1 MQSSKTGDQAYSDTS
16 SCGECFFIIH
26 GSSCYSKKSFVLF
39 ASQIEEREI
48 FEDVKLM
55 NEIMF
60 DSYITSS
67 KSDFELQDLIKIL
80 REMGLFCTYN
90 TEWEKLDRYHGH
102 MNPSNIIMTYTT
114 EEENWIVNQ
123 MQLVDQAFRSVPL
136 GMDLINEFMM
146 HCLGVPLSRTYMPAV
161 LSVMLERI
169 RRVLNIHP
177 NFEEM
182 SVSSQR
188 TILRANSGLGL
199 ALYVA
204 RNESLNGMEQL
215 LDGMGEL
222 DEEMWNFHYA
232 SIFDT
237 PDKFTKVSMTDLQL
251 FSVDDSR
258 LFGNFLSET
267 LFLVRNKDLFR
278 INLLVAMTAPCGD
291 DDSFKALS
299 NLHYKYKMI
308 LKRRIRWKSDW
319 TESTA
324 QSEDPN
330 FPIDKILSGYENLKR
345 LARLNEKVMNG

>member
-1 MQSSKTGDQAYSDTS
+1 
-16 SCGECFFIIH
+16 
-26 GSSCYSKKSFVLF
+26 
-39 ASQIEEREI
+39 
-48 FEDVKLM
+48 
-55 NEIMF
+55 MF

-123 MQLVDQAFRSVPL
+123 MQLVDQAFRSVPF

-222 DEEMWNFHYA
+222 DEEMW
-232 SIFDT
+232 
-237 PDKFTKVSMTDLQL
+237 K
-251 FSVDDSR
+251 
-258 LFGNFLSET
+258 
-267 LFLVRNKDLFR
+267 
-278 INLLVAMTAPCGD
+278 
-291 DDSFKALS
+291 
-299 NLHYKYKMI
+299 
-308 LKRRIRWKSDW
+308 
-319 TESTA
+319 
-324 QSEDPN
+324 
-330 FPIDKILSGYENLKR
+330 
-345 LARLNEKVMNG
+345 